1 MHVTPAENETYR
13 KFVSDLATELG
24 VFDLNGIETVWHY
37 TDGNGFLGILQ
48 SGRLYATQVSA
59 LNDSKETEYATDLF
73 RDEVRKAIVEQSAN
87 GEAVSFFQNILE
99 ETKDEPENPTQG
111 IS

>member
-73 RDEVRKAIVEQSAN
+73 KEEVKKAIVEQAGKDDRS
-87 GEAVSFFQNILE
+87 E
-99 ETKDEPENPTQG
+99 ERRAGPD
-111 IS
+111 